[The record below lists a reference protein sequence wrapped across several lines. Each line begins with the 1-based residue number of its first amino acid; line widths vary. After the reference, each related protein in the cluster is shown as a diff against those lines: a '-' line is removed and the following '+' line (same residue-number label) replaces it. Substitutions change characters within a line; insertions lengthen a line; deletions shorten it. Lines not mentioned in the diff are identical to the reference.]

1 MRQDWKQGKFWRWP
15 AISLVVLAGGLFL
28 VQLTQANPASE
39 YVYPAPNAI
48 LTWDAVEATL
58 TSAATWYAYPG
69 PVTST
74 PIPRDPLNLYLS
86 MIQSLEQELL
96 QGDLDPETRESLEAR
111 LQMLYAEA
119 TREAIRIQQ
128 LTALPSTL
136 TAMPP
141 RTFVPPTFE
150 FKGQRETGIIQYPS
164 VPFSTSMYRIT
175 NAWQDLVNG
184 EYVLVFVGTRASD
197 PEQGVVIVMVDP
209 PHLTGVYET
218 PTRSGAISITDVAGL
233 RLVIQSSSTGEI
245 YYFDV
250 PAQKFVSSLDEV
262 VPTAT
267 TIPTR
272 TATITPPPL
281 YP

>member
-48 LTWDAVEATL
+48 LTWGAVEATL

-86 MIQSLEQELL
+86 EIQLLEQAL
-96 QGDLDPETRESLEAR
+96 QGDLDAETRASLEAR

-119 TREAIRIQQ
+119 TREAIDIQQ
-128 LTALPSTL
+128 LTTTPQTTRTLFGPST
-136 TAMPP
+136 
-141 RTFVPPTFE
+141 VE
-150 FKGQRETGIIQYPS
+150 IEGQRETGIIQYPS

>member
-1 MRQDWKQGKFWRWP
+1 MAQHWKQGKFWRWP

-74 PIPRDPLNLYLS
+74 PILTDPSNFYLS
-86 MIQSLEQELL
+86 EIQFLEQAL
-96 QGDLDPETRESLEAR
+96 QGDLDAEARESVETK
-111 LQMLYAEA
+111 LQLLYAEA
-119 TREAIRIQQ
+119 TREAIRIEH
-128 LTALPSTL
+128 LTTTPET
-136 TAMPP
+136 T
-141 RTFVPPTFE
+141 RTYIAPPTFE
-150 FKGQRETGIIQYPS
+150 IKGQRATGIIQYPS
-164 VPFSTSMYRIT
+164 VPFSSMDYRIT

-184 EYVLVFVGTRASD
+184 EYILVFVGTLASD

-209 PHLTGVYET
+209 PRHTRQYLT
-218 PTRSGAISITDVAGL
+218 PTRSGAISITDVVGL
-233 RLVIQSSSTGEI
+233 RLVIRSSSTGEI

-272 TATITPPPL
+272 TATMTPPPL

>member
-1 MRQDWKQGKFWRWP
+1 MAQHWKQGKFWRWP

-48 LTWDAVEATL
+48 LTWGAVEATL
-58 TSAATWYAYPG
+58 TSAATGYAYPG

-74 PIPRDPLNLYLS
+74 PILTDPSNFYLS
-86 MIQSLEQELL
+86 EIQFLEQAL
-96 QGDLDPETRESLEAR
+96 QGDLDAEARESVETK
-111 LQMLYAEA
+111 LQLLYAEA
-119 TREAIRIQQ
+119 TREAIRIEH
-128 LTALPSTL
+128 LTTTPET
-136 TAMPP
+136 T
-141 RTFVPPTFE
+141 RTYIAPPTFE
-150 FKGQRETGIIQYPS
+150 IKGQRATGIIQYPS
-164 VPFSTSMYRIT
+164 VPFSSMDYRIT

-184 EYVLVFVGTRASD
+184 EYILVFVGTLASD

-209 PHLTGVYET
+209 PRHTRQYLT
-218 PTRSGAISITDVAGL
+218 PTRSGAISITDVVGL
-233 RLVIQSSSTGEI
+233 RLVIRSSSTGEI

-272 TATITPPPL
+272 TATMTPPPL